1 MNKYQRIV
9 NGVIKKADI
18 ILFILDARMVEETR
32 NPGLEKRVKEMG
44 KPLIYVITKSDLIED
59 KAEVEKYKKTLKPC
73 VFISS
78 TKYYG
83 VKILKEKIM
92 IEGKRAGIKYT
103 VIKVGIIGYPNVG
116 KSSLINAIT
125 GRGSASTSMMSGHTK
140 GMQKI
145 KASGS
150 IMFLDTPGVIPP
162 KDKDKSKHA
171 MIGSIDFTKTKEP
184 DLAVMMIMEEHP
196 GKVEKYYDIEISED
210 FEETIEKIAIK
221 KKIVMKGNKP
231 DIDKMSRAILKNWQT
246 GKIH

>member
-9 NGVIKKADI
+9 NTVIKKADV
-18 ILFILDARMVEETR
+18 ILLILDARLVEETR
-32 NPGLEKRVKEMG
+32 NPQLEEKVKELG

-83 VKILKEKIM
+83 VNILKEKIM
-92 IEGKRAGIKYT
+92 IESKRAGVKYP
-103 VIKVGIIGYPNVG
+103 VIRVGVIGYPNVG
-116 KSSLINAIT
+116 KSSLINAII

-145 KASGS
+145 RAGRS

-171 MIGSIDFTKTKEP
+171 MIGSIDFTKTKDP
-184 DLAVMMIMEEHP
+184 DLAVMRIMEERP
-196 GKVEKYYDIEISED
+196 GVIEKYYDVEVSDD
-210 FEETIEKIAIK
+210 FEETIEKIAKK
-221 KKIVMKGNKP
+221 KKIVRKGNKP
-231 DIDKMSRAILKNWQT
+231 DIDKMSRSILKNWQT
-246 GKIH
+246 GKIK

>member
-1 MNKYQRIV
+1 MQ
-9 NGVIKKADI
+9 
-18 ILFILDARMVEETR
+18 LEEKVR
-32 NPGLEKRVKEMG
+32 ELG

-83 VKILKEKIM
+83 VNILKEKIM
-92 IEGKRAGIKYT
+92 IESKRAGIKYP
-103 VIKVGIIGYPNVG
+103 VIRVGAIGYPNVG
-116 KSSLINAIT
+116 KSSLINAMS
-125 GRGSASTSMMSGHTK
+125 GRGAASTSMMSGHTK

-145 KASGS
+145 KASS

-171 MIGSIDFTKTKEP
+171 MIGSIDFTKTKDP
-184 DLAVMMIMEEHP
+184 DLAVMMIMEERP
-196 GKVEKYYDIEISED
+196 GVIEKYYDVEVSGD
-210 FEETIEKIAIK
+210 FEETIGKIAMK
-221 KKIVMKGNKP
+221 KKIVGKGNKP

-246 GKIH
+246 GRIK